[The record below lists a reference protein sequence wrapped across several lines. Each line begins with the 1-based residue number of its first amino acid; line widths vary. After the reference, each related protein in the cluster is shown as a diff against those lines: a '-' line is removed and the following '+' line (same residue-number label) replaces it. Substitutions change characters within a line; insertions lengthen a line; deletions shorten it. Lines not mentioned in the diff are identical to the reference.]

1 MVKVTKR
8 FKEID
13 KSFDKTKLYNVLD
26 ASEIIKKNSNS
37 KFDANLLTILFLCTI

>member
-1 MVKVTKR
+1 MVKVSKR

-26 ASEIIKKNSNS
+26 ASEIIKKKDHAVVYNILE
-37 KFDANLLTILFLCTI
+37 AIGCNL